1 MTRKDTPPL
10 QTNGTAMTT
19 ETQKGPASQ
28 NISHR
33 IQRLSGKDLEIGIG
47 ARLILEPMGSDRKIL
62 SEFVGMVRDKGII
75 TLLPT
80 KSGDREFFVS
90 DALLTVKYIQSGH
103 NVSAFR
109 TIVLGVNTKP
119 LPLLFLQIPDAV
131 ESLNL
136 RKSDRVHCFLPT
148 TAYVDGQEHA
158 GLIIDLSAGGCR
170 LVIETKP
177 GAKPPEIAAEAE
189 IVTNFQL
196 FDKDSQIFAQGMVR
210 TAEAGANAT
219 IVGVQFKDLGQDI
232 QDNIQNYVR
241 TISRYL
247 MD

>member
-1 MTRKDTPPL
+1 
-10 QTNGTAMTT
+10 MTT
-19 ETQKGPASQ
+19 QTKQRPAAR
-28 NISHR
+28 NVSHR
-33 IQRLSGKDLEIGIG
+33 IQRLPGKDLEIGVG
-47 ARLILEPMGSDRKIL
+47 SRLILEPMGADRKIL
-62 SEFVGMVRDKGII
+62 TEFVGMVRDKCII
-75 TLLPT
+75 TILPT
-80 KSGDREFFVS
+80 RAGDREFFVS
-90 DALLTVKYIQSGH
+90 EALVTVKYVHGGH

-109 TIVLGVNTKP
+109 TIVLGTASKP
-119 LPLLFLQIPDAV
+119 MPLLFLQIPEAV

-148 TAYVDGQEHA
+148 TAYVDGAEYS

-170 LVIETKP
+170 LVIEAEP
-177 GAKPPEIAAEAE
+177 GKQPPEIQAESE

-196 FDKDSQIFAQGMVR
+196 FDKDAQIFAQGIVR
-210 TAEAGANAT
+210 NAEAGQSAT
-219 IVGVQFKDLGQDI
+219 SVGVQFKDLAQDI